1 MGTTDGVRY
10 GVDDRPPPGLSLLM
24 GLQLA
29 VGVGL
34 PLVYPVVVFR
44 SAGLPSSDIPSFLSW
59 GLFALAAAALLQAAR
74 PRVGNGYL
82 MPSLSSA
89 LYLQPSVAA
98 VTIGGRALLTG
109 MTLVAGLFEVGFSR
123 VVTRL
128 RHLFP
133 PVVTGLV
140 VFLVGAEVGLEAVRL
155 GVDAVRDSVAS
166 DLVEGAIS
174 AATFLG
180 IVGGVVWG
188 SLWVRNMAP
197 VIGVAIGTVL
207 SVLLIEVPTQDRE
220 FIGSTG
226 IVGIPS
232 LPDTSIAFE
241 WSLVIPFLVLGLAA
255 ALRTVGVVMTLHEA
269 AHPGERATDHREV
282 ARGVR
287 NDGIGAALSGA
298 VGMPGTSSAPSAV
311 GVQMSAGIMSRSVA
325 IWLAGC
331 LVALAFLPRALAY
344 LVTAPA
350 AVVSALLVY
359 YASFMMIGGVKLVFR
374 QRLDSRATFVLGG
387 SISLALG
394 ARTYGMSS
402 TTSDGTDWVGLI
414 TGSMVT
420 VGVLTAVGLSL
431 LFRIGQR
438 RRRRFSLHVDGDAT
452 PAVVSAQVGRA
463 VDELVDDRAGDG
475 PRRTASAIV
484 AEVISRGLADSDVE
498 ARVSTDDLRLRVE
511 LTYDGRPLDVDP
523 RRPLDADD
531 LTDENVF
538 AAGLAR
544 YLDVP
549 RPDDLRVTTRGR
561 QVHLE
566 LTYDLV

>member
-1 MGTTDGVRY
+1 
-10 GVDDRPPPGLSLLM
+10 M

-44 SAGLPSSDIPSFLSW
+44 SAGLPLNDIPSYLSW
-59 GLFALAAAALLQAAR
+59 GLFALAAAVLLQAAR
-74 PRVGNGYL
+74 SPVGTGYL

-123 VVTRL
+123 FVSRL

-140 VFLVGAEVGLEAVRL
+140 VFLVGAEVGVEAVRL
-155 GVDAVRDSVAS
+155 GVDAVRASEAS
-166 DLVEGAIS
+166 DVVEGAVS

-188 SLWVRNMAP
+188 TLWVRNMAP
-197 VIGVAIGTVL
+197 VIGVVVGTVL
-207 SVLLIEVPTQDRE
+207 SIMLIQVPARDRA
-220 FIGSTG
+220 FIGSTS
-226 IVGIPS
+226 IVDVPAFPGS
-232 LPDTSIAFE
+232 AIAFE
-241 WSLVIPFLVLGLAA
+241 WSLVVPFLVLGLAA
-255 ALRTVGVVMTLHEA
+255 ALRTVGVVMTLHEG
-269 AHPGERATDHREV
+269 AHPGQRVTDHEEV

-298 VGMPGTSSAPSAV
+298 VGMPGISSAPSAV

-325 IWLAGC
+325 VWLAGV

-359 YASFMMIGGVKLVFR
+359 YGSFMMIGGVKLIVR
-374 QRLDSRATFVLGG
+374 QRLDARATFVLGG

-394 ARTYGMSS
+394 ARTYGLGS
-402 TTSDGTDWVGLI
+402 TARDGTDWVGLI

-420 VGVLTAVGLSL
+420 VGVLTAVTLSL

-438 RRRRFSLHVDGDAT
+438 RRRTFSLHVDGEDA
-452 PAVVSAQVGRA
+452 PARVSADVSRA
-463 VDELVDDRAGDG
+463 VDELVANSAGDG

-484 AEVISRGLADSDVE
+484 SEVISRGLADGDVE
-498 ARVSTDDLRLRVE
+498 ARVTTDASRLVVE
-511 LTYDGRPLDVDP
+511 LTYDGRPLDIDP
-523 RRPLDADD
+523 RRPLDEDD

-549 RPDDLRVTTRGR
+549 RPDDLKVATRGS
-561 QVHLE
+561 QVRLK